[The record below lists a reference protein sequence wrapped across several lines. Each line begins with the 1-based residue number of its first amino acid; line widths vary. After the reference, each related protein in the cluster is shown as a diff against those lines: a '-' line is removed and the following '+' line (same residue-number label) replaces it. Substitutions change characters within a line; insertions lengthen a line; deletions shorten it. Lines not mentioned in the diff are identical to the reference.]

1 MSLDFTFFNKYSRKK
16 KKDRKAYDDAKA
28 QTKAEFE
35 EILDDHF
42 SKKFEDLFLNKGNDV
57 AFYFLNQIQEIRER
71 NSAAEA
77 EDNSDFRFK
86 SLDDPVQ
93 PPHIL
98 FILVDDLGYADVGY
112 HSNDVSTPNIDY
124 LVEDLKK
131 KLNQK
136 LHRTLP
142 SYFFWKSKFIIP
154 MTYIEYHIYD

>member
-1 MSLDFTFFNKYSRKK
+1 M
-16 KKDRKAYDDAKA
+16 
-28 QTKAEFE
+28 
-35 EILDDHF
+35 
-42 SKKFEDLFLNKGNDV
+42 
-57 AFYFLNQIQEIRER
+57 AFYFLNQIQQIRER
-71 NSAAEA
+71 NAAVEA

-124 LVEDLKK
+124 LVKDL
-131 KLNQK
+131 K

-142 SYFFWKSKFIIP
+142 TYFFLKSNFIIP
-154 MTYIEYHIYD
+154 MRYIIYHIGKMKTKWEGQFFSKKI